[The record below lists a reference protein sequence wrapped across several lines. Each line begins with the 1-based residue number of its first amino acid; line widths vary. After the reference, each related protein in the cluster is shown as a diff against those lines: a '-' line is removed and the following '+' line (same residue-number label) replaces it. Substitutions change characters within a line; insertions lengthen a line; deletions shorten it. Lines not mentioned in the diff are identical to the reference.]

1 MLPEPSI
8 DYIPPGWWNELKEN
22 KLVVHVTQG
31 TIANNPDDLIIP
43 TLQALANEDLLVV
56 ATTGGKPIE
65 TIKLTQI
72 PTNARI
78 ETFIPHYHL
87 LPHVDVMI
95 TNGGYGGVQMA
106 LAHGIPLIAAG
117 KSEDKP
123 EICALI
129 KYSGV
134 GINLKT
140 KTPTPTQIIKAFKQ
154 LMLNT
159 NYQKKAQFIQSKMQ
173 SLDAPTIAVNL
184 LQNLA
189 ATKQP
194 IFRND

>member
-1 MLPEPSI
+1 MRKRNSLKGLAQLKFDLKYCFI
-8 DYIPPGWWNELKEN
+8 D
-22 KLVVHVTQG
+22 
-31 TIANNPDDLIIP
+31 IAVAQVNDCTNL
-43 TLQALANEDLLVV
+43 LQKFAADVFLCDPFFL
-56 ATTGGKPIE
+56 
-65 TIKLTQI
+65 
-72 PTNARI
+72 
-78 ETFIPHYHL
+78 
-87 LPHVDVMI
+87 VDVMI
-95 TNGGYGGVQMA
+95 TNGGYGGVQKA

-123 EICALI
+123 EVCALI
-129 KYSGV
+129 EYSGV

-184 LQNLA
+184 LQKLA
-189 ATKQP
+189 VTKQP